1 MRGVFS
7 SGKQSVMVTL
17 NRKVYTTLF
26 IAAFL
31 ACAVFPY
38 IASGFWI
45 RLVTLIFLSAI
56 LAQGL
61 NIIAGFTGYA
71 AFGNMIFFGMGGY
84 TVGVLMTK
92 VQVSFLPSLFI
103 SGIVGIVTG
112 ILLGMLLLRL
122 KGHYFALASLGAAE
136 AMRQILDN
144 LTGLTGGAMG
154 LTLPQMAGKPAQ
166 VNTNFYYIMF
176 SLLVLS
182 FAATYWMSRR
192 RLGYAL
198 KAIKANEESADVMG
212 INTTL
217 YKIVAWSIGG
227 LYTALAGGIYA
238 YWFTFIEPAT
248 MFDVVVVVKLF
259 VILLL
264 GGSGTVMGPLYG
276 AFIFEGISEIVWS
289 RFLHLHLGILGI
301 LIILIIFFIPNGL
314 IDTVRRGFSLKNIRD
329 TIREQRV

>member
-1 MRGVFS
+1 MRESVFS
-7 SGKQSVMVTL
+7 GVQSVMVTL

-92 VQVSFLPSLFI
+92 AQVSFLPSLFV
-103 SGIVGIVTG
+103 SGIVGIVIG

-289 RFLHLHLGILGI
+289 RFLNLHLGILGI

>member
-1 MRGVFS
+1 
-7 SGKQSVMVTL
+7 MVTL

-92 VQVSFLPSLFI
+92 AQVSFLPSLFV

-136 AMRQILDN
+136 AMRQIMDN

-289 RFLHLHLGILGI
+289 RFLNLHLGILGI

>member
-1 MRGVFS
+1 MRGLFS
-7 SGKQSVMVTL
+7 SGVQSVMVIL

-38 IASGFWI
+38 IVSGFWI

-92 VQVSFLPSLFI
+92 VQVSFLPSLFV
-103 SGIVGIVTG
+103 SGIVGIMTG

-136 AMRQILDN
+136 AMRQIMDN

-154 LTLPQMAGKPAQ
+154 LTLPQMVGKPAQ

-289 RFLHLHLGILGI
+289 RFLNLHLGILGI

-314 IDTVRRGFSLKNIRD
+314 IDTLRRGFSLKNIRD

>member
-1 MRGVFS
+1 
-7 SGKQSVMVTL
+7 
-17 NRKVYTTLF
+17 
-26 IAAFL
+26 
-31 ACAVFPY
+31 
-38 IASGFWI
+38 
-45 RLVTLIFLSAI
+45 
-56 LAQGL
+56 
-61 NIIAGFTGYA
+61 
-71 AFGNMIFFGMGGY
+71 
-84 TVGVLMTK
+84 
-92 VQVSFLPSLFI
+92 
-103 SGIVGIVTG
+103 
-112 ILLGMLLLRL
+112 
-122 KGHYFALASLGAAE
+122 
-136 AMRQILDN
+136 
-144 LTGLTGGAMG
+144 MG

-176 SLLVLS
+176 TLLVFS
-182 FAATYWMSRR
+182 FASTYWMSRR

-198 KAIKANEESADVMG
+198 KAIKANEEAADVMG

-289 RFLHLHLGILGI
+289 RFLNLHLGILGV

-314 IDTVRRGFSLKNIRD
+314 IETLRRGFSIKNIRD
-329 TIREQRV
+329 TIREQKV

>member
-1 MRGVFS
+1 
-7 SGKQSVMVTL
+7 MVTL
-17 NRKVYTTLF
+17 NKKVYRVLL

-31 ACAVFPY
+31 VCALFPY
-38 IASGFWI
+38 VVSGFWI

-84 TVGVLMTK
+84 TVGCLMTK
-92 VQVSFLPSLFI
+92 AKVSFLPSLLA
-103 SGIVGIVTG
+103 SGVVGIVIA

-122 KGHYFALASLGAAE
+122 RGHYFALASLGAAE
-136 AMRQILDN
+136 AMRQIMDN

-166 VNTNFYYIMF
+166 VNTNFYYIMLT
-176 SLLVLS
+176 LLVLS

-198 KAIKANEESADVMG
+198 KAIKANEEAADVMG
-212 INTTL
+212 INTTF

-289 RFLHLHLGILGI
+289 RFLNLHLGILGV

-314 IDTVRRGFSLKNIRD
+314 IDTLQRGFSIKNIRD
-329 TIREQRV
+329 TIREQKV

>member
-1 MRGVFS
+1 
-7 SGKQSVMVTL
+7 MVIL

-71 AFGNMIFFGMGGY
+71 AFGNMVFFGMGGY

-92 VQVSFLPSLFI
+92 VKISFLPSLFV
-103 SGIVGIVTG
+103 SGIVGIVIG

-289 RFLHLHLGILGI
+289 RFLNLHMGILGI

-329 TIREQRV
+329 TIREQRI

>member
-1 MRGVFS
+1 
-7 SGKQSVMVTL
+7 MVIL

-71 AFGNMIFFGMGGY
+71 AFGNMVFFGMGGY

-92 VQVSFLPSLFI
+92 VKISFLPSLFV
-103 SGIVGIVTG
+103 SGIVGIVIG

-289 RFLHLHLGILGI
+289 RFLNLHLGILGI

>member
-1 MRGVFS
+1 
-7 SGKQSVMVTL
+7 MVTL
-17 NRKVYTTLF
+17 NNKAYRIIF
-26 IAAFL
+26 IAAL
-31 ACAVFPY
+31 IICAIFPY
-38 IASGFWI
+38 LATGFWI
-45 RLVTLIFLSAI
+45 RLLTLIFLSAI

-92 VQVSFLPSLFI
+92 SGFSFFPSLVV
-103 SGIVGIVTG
+103 SGVVGIVVA

-122 KGHYFALASLGAAE
+122 RGHYFALASLGAAE
-136 AMRQILDN
+136 ATRQIMDN
-144 LTGLTGGAMG
+144 LTELTGGAMG

-176 SLLVLS
+176 ILLILS
-182 FAATYWMSRR
+182 FGATYWLSKR
-192 RLGYAL
+192 RLGFAL
-198 KAIKANEESADVMG
+198 KAIKANEEAAGVMG
-212 INTTL
+212 IHTTL
-217 YKIVAWSIGG
+217 YKIAAWSIGG

-248 MFDVVVVVKLF
+248 VFDVVVVVKLF

-289 RFLHLHLGILGI
+289 RFLNLHLGILGI
-301 LIILIIFFIPNGL
+301 LIIFIIFFIPNGL
-314 IDTVRRGFSLKNIRD
+314 IDTIRKGFSLKNILE
-329 TIREQRV
+329 TIREQKV

>member
-1 MRGVFS
+1 
-7 SGKQSVMVTL
+7 MVTL

-92 VQVSFLPSLFI
+92 AQVSFLPSLFV
-103 SGIVGIVTG
+103 SGIVGIVIG

-166 VNTNFYYIMF
+166 VNTNFYYVMF

-289 RFLHLHLGILGI
+289 RFLNLHLGILGI

>member
-1 MRGVFS
+1 MVPLN
-7 SGKQSVMVTL
+7 KKIYSVL
-17 NRKVYTTLF
+17 L

-31 ACAVFPY
+31 VCTAFPY
-38 IASGFWI
+38 LASGFWI
-45 RLVTLIFLSAI
+45 RLVTLIFLSAV

-84 TVGVLMTK
+84 TVGYLMTK
-92 VQVSFLPSLFI
+92 AKISFLPSLFV
-103 SGIVGIVTG
+103 SGVAGIVIA

-136 AMRQILDN
+136 AIRQIMDN

-154 LTLPQMAGKPAQ
+154 LTLPQMAGNPAQ
-166 VNTNFYYIMF
+166 VNANFYYIMF
-176 SLLVLS
+176 ALLVFS

-198 KAIKANEESADVMG
+198 KAIKANEEAADVMG
-212 INTTL
+212 INTTF

-227 LYTALAGGIYA
+227 LYTALAGGVYA

-276 AFIFEGISEIVWS
+276 AIIFEGISEIVWS
-289 RFLHLHLGILGI
+289 RFLNLHLGILGV

-314 IDTVRRGFSLKNIRD
+314 IDTLRRGFSLRNIRD
-329 TIREQRV
+329 TIREQKV

>member
-1 MRGVFS
+1 
-7 SGKQSVMVTL
+7 MVTL

-92 VQVSFLPSLFI
+92 VQVSFLPSLFV

-176 SLLVLS
+176 SLLILS

-289 RFLHLHLGILGI
+289 RFLNLHLGILGI